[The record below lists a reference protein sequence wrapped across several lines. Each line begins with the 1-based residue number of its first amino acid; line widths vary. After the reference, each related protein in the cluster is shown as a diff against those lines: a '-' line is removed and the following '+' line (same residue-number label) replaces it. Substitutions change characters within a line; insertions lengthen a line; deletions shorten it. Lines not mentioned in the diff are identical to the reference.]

1 MPQVLDL
8 LKTRCRAQLARHR
21 NRPFL
26 NATMAA
32 FAAVAIADGDA
43 CRLEGARVGQ
53 ILRTLRELKL
63 FDPDEG
69 LVAFIKSVSDL
80 RHGDPDAQ
88 AGVRKAV
95 ETVAADA
102 EAAGLLVLLCRSVS
116 EADGRVTDDE
126 RAEMA
131 RIAGILGL
139 RADAADALG
148 PLFVD

>member
-1 MPQVLDL
+1 MPRVLDL
-8 LKTRCRAQLARHR
+8 LKSRYRIQLERHR

-26 NATMAA
+26 GATMAA

-43 CRLEGARVGQ
+43 CRLEGARVRQ

-63 FDPDEG
+63 FDTDEG
-69 LVAFIKSVSDL
+69 INVFLKHVSAIRNDGE
-80 RHGDPDAQ
+80 RGQ
-88 AGVRKAV
+88 AGVREAV
-95 ETVAADA
+95 RAGAQDA
-102 EAAGLLVLLCRSVS
+102 EAGALLVLLCRSVS

-131 RIAGILGL
+131 RIARILGL
-139 RADAADALG
+139 EADAADALG